1 MDWPS
6 RDSTDDFPPIVQRLG
21 NPSRC
26 WVGLSIRGKLIGR
39 RIVGCGWANPSY
51 ISRCKIGHGV
61 AFMGHQSRWPT
72 HQSQFL
78 GKQNMKSRFVKNLTA
93 SLSLLVFS
101 PYGFTAEPEA
111 TPAAQIQ
118 VLDGFQVERLYSVP
132 FGQQGSWV
140 SMTVDLAGRLITSDQ
155 NGKLYRVTLND
166 VSQPPT
172 IEAIPANI
180 GRAHGLLYAFDSLYV
195 MVNGKGSGLYRVRD
209 SNGDD
214 QLDDVQQLI
223 AIRGG
228 GEHGPHAII
237 LSPDGKSLYFCA
249 GNHTDVIEFNA
260 SRVPRVWSEDHL
272 LGRMWDARGHAA
284 GKLAPGGWIVSC
296 DPDGRNVQLISNG
309 YRNAY
314 DIALNRDGELFTFD
328 ADMEWDI
335 GTPWYRPTRVNHVVS
350 GSEFGWRSGT
360 GKWPEYYPDSLP
372 AAVDIGPGSPTGIVF
387 GTGAKF
393 PAKYQQAL
401 YAADWSFG
409 KIYAVHLT
417 PHGASYRGTFEQFVA
432 ASPLPVTDLVVRP
445 QDGALYFTIGG
456 RGTQSGL
463 YRVSYVGK
471 ESTEPVG
478 VTADAGAVA
487 RAVRRRL
494 ESYHGRQDPAAVE
507 YAWPQLGSKD
517 RFIRYAARIAI
528 EHQPVE
534 TWQARAL
541 SEADPQRSIEALI
554 ALARHGNAAVGAQV
568 VAALNRISFGELAEE
583 TQLALLR
590 AYALAFVRLGAPDDA
605 SRVQVIERLA
615 GHYPSRNRA
624 LNAELCQLL
633 VYLQAPNAID
643 ATLALITKA
652 TTQEE
657 RIHYLLSL
665 RSLPGEWSRDQ
676 LRRYFEAFR
685 LTAADRGGA
694 SFGGFLRNIR
704 NEAKKRLSA
713 TQQESLGDALASLEN
728 KNEHIV
734 SDTRPVVK
742 QWTLDELVAAA
753 EQGLVG
759 RDFERG
765 REMFAAAACFRC
777 HRLHGTGGISGP
789 DLSGVGGRFST
800 RNLLESIVEPSR
812 VISDQY
818 QATRFVLRNGR
829 EIIGRIVNLGGG
841 RMTVNTNMLDPNE
854 GVGVKPAD
862 VEEMTPSK
870 LSPMPTG
877 LLNTLTLDEILDLL
891 AYLRSGGDSEA
902 VYFTASRAGG

>member
-1 MDWPS
+1 
-6 RDSTDDFPPIVQRLG
+6 
-21 NPSRC
+21 
-26 WVGLSIRGKLIGR
+26 
-39 RIVGCGWANPSY
+39 
-51 ISRCKIGHGV
+51 
-61 AFMGHQSRWPT
+61 
-72 HQSQFL
+72 
-78 GKQNMKSRFVKNLTA
+78 MKSRFVGTFLA
-93 SLSLLVFS
+93 SLLLLA
-101 PYGFTAEPEA
+101 PPHGLTAEPEA

-132 FGQQGSWV
+132 AGQQGSWV
-140 SMTVDLAGRLITSDQ
+140 SMTVDPQGRLITSDQ
-155 NGKLYRVTLND
+155 NGKLYRIALND
-166 VSQPPT
+166 FTQPPT
-172 IEAIPANI
+172 VEAIPAEI

-209 SNGDD
+209 SDGDD

-228 GEHGPHAII
+228 GEHGPHGII
-237 LSPDGKSLYFCA
+237 PGADGKSLYFCA
-249 GNHTDVIEFNA
+249 GNHTDLIEYD
-260 SRVPRVWSEDHL
+260 STRVPPVWNEDHL

-284 GKLAPGGWIVSC
+284 GKLAPGGWIVRC
-296 DPDGRNVQLISNG
+296 DPAGRNVQLISNG
-309 YRNAY
+309 YRNEY

-360 GKWPEYYPDSLP
+360 GKWPAYYPDSLP
-372 AAVDIGPGSPTGIVF
+372 AVVDIGPGSPTGIVF

-401 YAADWSFG
+401 YIADWSYG
-409 KIYAVHLT
+409 KLYAVHLT
-417 PHGASYRGTFEQFVA
+417 PHGASYRGAFEQFVA
-432 ASPLPVTDLVVRP
+432 ASPLPLTDLVVRP

-463 YRVSYVGK
+463 YRIRYVGT

-478 VTADAGAVA
+478 VTADAGALA

-507 YAWPQLGSKD
+507 FAWPQLGSKD

-528 EHQPVE
+528 EHQPVD

-554 ALARHGNAAVGAQV
+554 ALARHGSAEVGPQV
-568 VAALNRISFGELAEE
+568 VAALNRIQLGELAEE
-583 TQLALLR
+583 SQLALLR
-590 AYALAFVRLGAPDDA
+590 AYALAFIRLGAPDDA
-605 SRVQVIERLA
+605 SRAQVIERLA
-615 GHYPSRNRA
+615 AYYPSRNRA

-643 ATLALITKA
+643 TTLALIAQA

-665 RSLPGEWSRDQ
+665 RSLPGEWSQDQ
-676 LRRYFEAFR
+676 LRRYFAAFR
-685 LTAADRGGA
+685 LTAGDRGGA

-704 NEAKKRLSA
+704 NEAKGQLSA
-713 TQQESLGDALASLEN
+713 AQQESLGDALASLEN
-728 KNEHIV
+728 RDEQII
-734 SDTRPVVK
+734 SETRPVVK
-742 QWTLDELVAAA
+742 EWTLDELVAAA
-753 EQGLVG
+753 EQGLAG
-759 RDFERG
+759 RNFERG
-765 REMFAAAACFRC
+765 RDMFAAATCFKC
-777 HRLHGTGGISGP
+777 HRLHGAGGISGP
-789 DLSGVGGRFST
+789 DLSGVGGRFSA

-818 QATRFVLRNGR
+818 QATRFVLRDGR

-854 GVGVKPAD
+854 GVGIRPAE
-862 VEEMTPSK
+862 VEEMAPSE

-891 AYLRSGGDSEA
+891 AYLRSGGDPEA
-902 VYFTASRAGG
+902 IYFTASRAGG